1 MQVENLRCPGCGHAV
16 SRETKQC
23 EYCGRVIEIT
33 SFSQAETLTA
43 EDLKKHIALY
53 SSMTGEKANSAL
65 FFSQGVCFLKLKF
78 YDKAIESFEKAISA
92 DFSNA
97 EAYFYSAVA
106 TLKGKKFFVLSRAE
120 IERTESFLDN
130 AVTFKDCG
138 IYRYFQAYVRYDY
151 YFRKY
156 FNVFPD
162 YREFLYKAKALGV
175 SEKDIDN
182 LYKLLGVPPQNFC

>member
-16 SRETKQC
+16 SQETKQC
-23 EYCGRVIEIT
+23 EYCGRIIEIT

-53 SSMTGEKANSAL
+53 ISMTGEKANSSL
-65 FFSQGVCFLKLKF
+65 YFSQGVCFLKLKF

-92 DFSNA
+92 DFSNE
-97 EAYFYSAVA
+97 EAYFYCAVA
-106 TLKGKKFFVLSRAE
+106 TLKGKKPFVLSRAE
-120 IERTESFLDN
+120 IEKTESFLEN
-130 AVTFKDCG
+130 AATFKDCG
-138 IYRYFQAYVRYDY
+138 IYRYFQAYVRHDY

-162 YREFLYKAKALGV
+162 YSEFLYKAKTLGV
-175 SEKDIDN
+175 SEKDIEN
-182 LYKLLGVPPQNFC
+182 LFKLLGVPRQDLE